1 MKTLIPC
8 CSIVLSLVTS
18 VTISVNGQDFVS
30 PGLKLPP
37 LSPSDPALNN
47 PARILS
53 DEDLADSP
61 PGEIRKIYLHDVYEV
76 RAAFSAKLAAAPAGP
91 DGQQSTWMA
100 KFQALKTGMDQI
112 LTSRRQSDVI
122 NLIPKMQQVFA
133 ADGTP
138 GYSDFFAAQGGLIR
152 SLGVCVVNA
161 IAEHVTDQ
169 GANVAPADLANFVT
183 VFSVN
188 GFILAPDWE
197 DQLMPIDAA
206 GVMILDSAAVV
217 TQLKALPWKH
227 AEQFLGRYSPV
238 DAFEDYEAAGTGLP
252 ALKAKYMANKPA
264 IVAKWQELQ
273 TWVSQQRSANP

>member
-1 MKTLIPC
+1 MIKHIKTIF
-8 CSIVLSLVTS
+8 VLFTMLA
-18 VTISVNGQDFVS
+18 
-30 PGLKLPP
+30 PP
-37 LSPSDPALNN
+37 SAPSAKAKQYIYGSGLSPNDPAFDNT
-47 PARILS
+47 PVVITS
-53 DEDLADSP
+53 EDLADPP
-61 PGEIRKIYLHDVYEV
+61 PGEIRKLYLRDVNQL
-76 RAAFSAKLAAAPAGP
+76 RSALSANLAAAPAGP
-91 DGQQSTWMA
+91 EGQQSPWMA
-100 KFQALKTGMDQI
+100 KFQSLKAGMDQI
-112 LTSRRQSDVI
+112 AVSRSQRHVI
-122 NLIPKMQQVFA
+122 DLIPKMKEVFEA
-133 ADGTP
+133 GGTA

-169 GANVAPADLANFVT
+169 GANVAPADLANFVK
-183 VFSVN
+183 VFSVD
-188 GFILAPDWE
+188 GFMDEAIWVDEHL
-197 DQLMPIDAA
+197 PIDAA
-206 GVMILDSAAVV
+206 GVMILDSAAVA